1 MNGEEEI
8 LEQAAPV
15 IREYGAENIKVL
27 SGLDPVRK
35 VPAMYIGNTG
45 FEGLHHMVYELVDN
59 SLDEALEGYA
69 QKIAITIHTDNSV
82 TVEDDGRGIP
92 VAIHHDEGV
101 SALEIVLSKLHAGG
115 KFDKDS
121 YKVSAGL
128 HGVGLSVVNALAE
141 YLEAEIRREGQV
153 YFTRYERGVKQ
164 SDVQVTGET
173 RRTGTKIRFKPD
185 DGIFESIELSSET
198 LAKRMRELSFLNN
211 GIHIILTDERKGKT
225 VDMKYEGGIRAF
237 VNYLNTSK
245 TPIIPSPIYVR
256 GSKPPLDD
264 FEVAFTYN
272 EGYNESIF
280 SFVNNVNTHEG
291 GSHVTGF
298 RTALTRVINNYGNEY
313 KLLKDGGLSGD
324 DLKEGLVAIINVK
337 HQSPQ
342 FEGQTKTKLGNS
354 EVKGFVE
361 AIIGE
366 QLMEFLQLNND
377 IAKAIINKALETK
390 RAREA
395 ARKAKEI
402 VRAKNNLGTGV
413 LPGKLADCQE
423 SNPDHAEIFIVEG
436 DSAGGSAKQ
445 GRDRAN
451 QAILPL
457 RGKILNVERVQ
468 EHKALSNQ
476 EIKALY
482 IALGM
487 GGNGLENLRYKKII
501 IMTDADVD
509 GAHIRTLLLTFF
521 YRKMPE
527 VVENGYLYIAQPPL
541 YRVSWGKQEVYMK
554 DDDALERFVINR
566 GVEKTSVVIEDV
578 DVPVSPGQ
586 LKNDVEQIRQV
597 ERYLLSKDRSG
608 TAPREALIAMF
619 EAHILNR
626 WDFLARDK
634 LQQVADKLTGM
645 GYETRITMDDET
657 NLYSLSLNL
666 PGNGKASVI
675 DYEFV
680 GGTDYKETLSRY
692 TGSLSD
698 YYHKSITVLVK
709 GEPVQMRPYELLLHV
724 IERGKEGVAIQRYK
738 GLGEMNPDQLWKTTM
753 DPQTRTLLKVSI
765 DDGVSADEVFTML
778 MGTSVESRR
787 NFIQENS
794 LDVRNLDI

>member
-1 MNGEEEI
+1 MISQEDV
-8 LEQAAPV
+8 LEQATPAV
-15 IREYGAENIKVL
+15 REYGAENIKVL

-35 VPAMYIGNTG
+35 VPSMYIGNTG
-45 FEGLHHMVYELVDN
+45 FDGLHHMVYELVDN
-59 SLDEALEGYA
+59 SLDEVLEGHA
-69 QKIAITIHTDNSV
+69 GKISITIHTDNSV

-92 VAIHHDEGV
+92 VAIHPDEGV

-121 YKVSAGL
+121 YKFSAGL
-128 HGVGLSVVNALAE
+128 HGVGLSVVNALSE
-141 YLEAEIRREGQV
+141 YLDAEVRREGQV

-164 SDVQVTGET
+164 SDVEVTGET

-185 DGIFESIELSSET
+185 EEIFESIEFSSET

-211 GIHIILTDERKGKT
+211 GVHVIMTDERKGKT
-225 VDMKYEGGIRAF
+225 AEMKHEGGIRAF
-237 VNYLNTSK
+237 VNYLNASK
-245 TPIIPSPIYVR
+245 TPILPSPIYLT

-291 GSHVTGF
+291 GTHVTGF
-298 RTALTRVINNYGNEY
+298 RTALTRVMNNYGNEY
-313 KLLKDGGLSGD
+313 KLLKDGALSGD
-324 DLKEGLVAIINVK
+324 DLKEGLIAIINVK

-354 EVKGFVE
+354 DVKGLVE
-361 AIIGE
+361 AIVGE
-366 QLMEFLQLNND
+366 QLIEFLQLNVD
-377 IAKAIINKALETK
+377 IAKIIINKALETK

-423 SNPDHAEIFIVEG
+423 SNPDLAEIFIVEG

-445 GRDRAN
+445 GRNRGN

-457 RGKILNVERVQ
+457 KGKILNVERVQ
-468 EHKALSNQ
+468 EHKALSNL

-487 GGNGLENLRYKKII
+487 GGNGVESLRYKKII

-527 VVENGYLYIAQPPL
+527 IIENGYLYIAQPPL
-541 YRVSWGKQEVYMK
+541 YRVSWGKQEIYMK
-554 DDDALERFVINR
+554 DDDALERFVIKR
-566 GVEKTSVVIEDV
+566 GVEKTSVVIEGANT
-578 DVPVSPGQ
+578 PVSAEQ
-586 LKNDVEQIRQV
+586 LRSDVEQIRQV
-597 ERYLLSKDRSG
+597 EKYLLSRDRSG
-608 TAPREALIAMF
+608 TVPREAVIAMF
-619 EAHILNR
+619 EAPIANR
-626 WDFLARDK
+626 WDFHVKDK
-634 LQQVADKLTGM
+634 LDQVAEKVIGM
-645 GYETRITMDDET
+645 GYETEIVMDDET
-657 NLYSLSLNL
+657 NLYALSCKIAE
-666 PGNGKASVI
+666 NGKGFVI

-680 GGTDYKETLSRY
+680 GGTDYKEALSRY
-692 TGSLSD
+692 TGSLFD
-698 YYHKSITVLVK
+698 YYHKPITVSIK
-709 GEPVQMRPYELLLHV
+709 DQPVQMLPGELLLHV

-753 DPQTRTLLKVSI
+753 DPQTRTLLKVAI
-765 DDGVSADEVFTML
+765 DDGVSADEVFTTL

-787 NFIQENS
+787 AFIQENS

>member
-1 MNGEEEI
+1 MNGQEEI
-8 LEQAAPV
+8 LEQTAPAV
-15 IREYGAENIKVL
+15 REYGAENIKVL

-35 VPAMYIGNTG
+35 VPSMYIGNTG

-59 SLDEALEGYA
+59 SLDEALEGHA
-69 QKIAITIHTDNSV
+69 KKIAITIHTDNSV

-92 VAIHHDEGV
+92 VAIHSEEGV

-121 YKVSAGL
+121 YKFSAGL
-128 HGVGLSVVNALAE
+128 HGVGLSVVNALSE
-141 YLEAEIRREGQV
+141 YLDAEVRREGYV
-153 YFTRYERGVKQ
+153 YFTRYEQGIKQ

-185 DGIFESIELSSET
+185 EEIFESIEFNSET

-225 VDMKYEGGIRAF
+225 ADMKYEGGIRAF
-237 VNYLNTSK
+237 VNYLNASK
-245 TPIIPSPIYVR
+245 TPILPSPIYLS
-256 GSKPPLDD
+256 GSKPPLDV

-272 EGYNESIF
+272 EGYNENIF

-298 RTALTRVINNYGNEY
+298 RTALTRLMNSYGNEH
-313 KLLKDGGLSGD
+313 KLLKDGALSGD
-324 DLKEGLVAIINVK
+324 DLKEGLIAIVNVK

-354 EVKGFVE
+354 EVKGLVE
-361 AIIGE
+361 AIMGE
-366 QLMEFLQLNND
+366 QLIEFLELNAD
-377 IAKAIINKALETK
+377 MAKAIINKALETK

-402 VRAKNNLGTGV
+402 VRAKNNLGTGI

-423 SNPDHAEIFIVEG
+423 SNPDIAEIFIVEG

-445 GRDRAN
+445 GRNRAN

-457 RGKILNVERVQ
+457 KGKILNVERVQ

-476 EIKALY
+476 EIRALY

-487 GGNGLENLRYKKII
+487 GGNGIESLRYKKII

-527 VVENGYLYIAQPPL
+527 IVENGYLYIAQPPL
-541 YRVSWGKQEVYMK
+541 YRVSWGKQEIYMK
-554 DDDALERFVINR
+554 DDDSLERFVIKR
-566 GVEKTSVVIEDV
+566 GVEKTSVVIEGIDA
-578 DVPVSPGQ
+578 PVSAGQ
-586 LKNDVEQIRQV
+586 LKDDVEQIRQV
-597 ERYLLSKDRSG
+597 EKYLNSREKSG

-619 EAHILNR
+619 EARILNR

-634 LQQVADKLTGM
+634 LELVAEALM
-645 GYETRITMDDET
+645 NLGYETQIIMDDET
-657 NLYSLSLNL
+657 NLYRLSCTT
-666 PGNGKASVI
+666 PGSGKVIVI
-675 DYEFV
+675 DHESV
-680 GGTDYKETLSRY
+680 GGMDYKEALNRY
-692 TGSLSD
+692 TGSLSS
-698 YYHKSITVLVK
+698 YYHKSVTVIIK
-709 GEPVQMRPYELLLHV
+709 DEPVQMRPGELLLHV
-724 IERGKEGVAIQRYK
+724 IERGKEGVAVQRYK

-753 DPQTRTLLKVSI
+753 DPQTRTLLKVAI
-765 DDGVSADEVFTML
+765 DDGVSADEVFTTL

-787 NFIQENS
+787 AFIQENS